1 MCCRNGGPL
10 RWREPTVGEDWA
22 RPEGGGTCPGNMI
35 VPDRRPLKN
44 DRFCAESS
52 RRSRVPEDSLPSCRQ
67 LNLSSPVS
75 MGVMG
80 VDKALPVPIKY
91 KYGMLDRIYKV

>member
-1 MCCRNGGPL
+1 
-10 RWREPTVGEDWA
+10 
-22 RPEGGGTCPGNMI
+22 
-35 VPDRRPLKN
+35 
-44 DRFCAESS
+44 
-52 RRSRVPEDSLPSCRQ
+52 
-67 LNLSSPVS
+67 